1 MSFLSDLVKSKISRR
16 LLVYTLLFNSAL
28 ILVFTTYQLR
38 QVYVDQIE
46 SIELRINR
54 MVESN
59 KAAIAKDIWNSNI
72 PAAGLQLQEIQLDQD
87 ILCLNIID
95 NLGQSVFYA
104 GTVPCS
110 SYLYYEFDLD
120 YIDADAKHRVG
131 QLTVIANLGSVYQA
145 LWPVALTTILT
156 LGLMALLV
164 SLFVVLIVQHLI
176 TRHLDSISNHVTNLV
191 VTETHRPF
199 KLDRNQN
206 YWTQD
211 DELTRFILSLNH
223 MWEELFQARCDIEYQ
238 SLHDHLTGLPN
249 RHLLEQ
255 RLKHELLQCERT
267 LEFGALLFID
277 LDNFK
282 LLNDSLGHTAGDQMI
297 CNIADSLKS
306 LIGKEDTL
314 ARIGGDE
321 FLILLSTLSTNSE
334 YASGEANKL
343 AQKIRRQLNKMVRLG
358 NHQYRITASIG
369 IELFRCDFENFES
382 ILKHADIAMH
392 QAKSDGRNAIRKYH
406 HTMQAS
412 LDNRL
417 TTEQQLVKAI
427 ESQEFDLY
435 FQPQY
440 NGARQIVSAELL
452 VRWIKPNGDVITPG
466 AFINVAEESGL
477 IIPIGEQV
485 LETAFRYV
493 LEDLAIIQQAGLKNL
508 AINVSPRQF
517 NSQEF
522 VETII
527 KLIDRSGLNSGL
539 FTLELTEDAI
549 VKNIVETTKQ
559 MKLLKQ
565 HGFSLSLDDFGTG
578 YSSLR
583 YLKEFPLDEL
593 KIDQTFI
600 NQLCKSDKDRA
611 IVSSIILMAQNLNLN
626 VVAEGV
632 EQEDQLNLL
641 LSNGCDS
648 FQGYLFS
655 KPVSHD
661 EFRKLL
667 EQQIADSVITEDP
680 HPLLD

>member
-87 ILCLNIID
+87 ILCLSIID

>member
-1 MSFLSDLVKSKISRR
+1 
-16 LLVYTLLFNSAL
+16 
-28 ILVFTTYQLR
+28 
-38 QVYVDQIE
+38 
-46 SIELRINR
+46 

-110 SYLYYEFDLD
+110 SYLYYDFDLD

-176 TRHLDSISNHVTNLV
+176 TRHLDSISNHVNNLV

-255 RLKHELLQCERT
+255 RLKRELLQCERT
-267 LEFGALLFID
+267 LEFGALLFLD
-277 LDNFK
+277 MDNFK
-282 LLNDSLGHTAGDQMI
+282 LLNDSLGHTAGDQML
-297 CNIADSLKS
+297 CNIADNLKS
-306 LIGKEDTL
+306 MIGESDTL

-334 YASGEANKL
+334 YASREANKL
-343 AQKIRRQLNKMVRLG
+343 AQEIQRQLNKKVKLG
-358 NHQYRITASIG
+358 NHQYHITASIG
-369 IELFRCDFENFES
+369 IELFRCDFEDFES

-417 TTEQQLVKAI
+417 TTEQQVVKAI
-427 ESQEFDLY
+427 ESREFDLY

-440 NGARQIVSAELL
+440 NRDRQIVSAEVL
-452 VRWIKPNGDVITPG
+452 VRWIKPNGDVVTPG

-477 IIPIGEQV
+477 IIPIGEQI
-485 LETAFRYV
+485 LETAFRYA
-493 LEDLAIIQQAGLKNL
+493 LEDLAIFQQAGLKNL

-517 NSQEF
+517 NSQGF
-522 VETII
+522 VEKTI
-527 KLIDRSGLNSGL
+527 KLIEKTGLDSGL

-565 HGFSLSLDDFGTG
+565 HGFNLSLDDFGTG

-593 KIDQTFI
+593 KIDQTFV
-600 NQLCKSDKDRA
+600 NQLCKSKKDKA

-667 EQQIADSVITEDP
+667 EQQIVDSVITEDS

>member
-87 ILCLNIID
+87 ILCLSIID

-164 SLFVVLIVQHLI
+164 SLFVMLIVQHLI

-211 DELTRFILSLNH
+211 DELTRFILSLND

-282 LLNDSLGHTAGDQMI
+282 LLNDSLGHTAGDKMI
-297 CNIADSLKS
+297 CNIADNLKS
-306 LIGKEDTL
+306 LIGEEDTL

-517 NSQEF
+517 NNQEF

-527 KLIDRSGLNSGL
+527 KLIDKSGLNSGL

-667 EQQIADSVITEDP
+667 EQQIADSVITEDS

>member
-1 MSFLSDLVKSKISRR
+1 MSLLSDLLKSRIPRR
-16 LLVYTLLFNSAL
+16 LVVYTLLFNSAL
-28 ILVFTTYQLR
+28 MLVFTTYQLR
-38 QVYVDQIE
+38 QLYVHQID

-59 KAAIAKDIWNSNI
+59 KAALAKNIWHSNI
-72 PAAGLQLQEIQLDQD
+72 SSADQQLQKIQRDQD
-87 ILCLNIID
+87 ITSLRIID
-95 NLGQSVFYA
+95 NRGEPVLYA
-104 GTVPCS
+104 GTVPSS
-110 SYLYYEFDLD
+110 SYLYYEFDLE
-120 YIDADAKHRVG
+120 YIDADVKHRVG
-131 QLTVIANLGSVYQA
+131 QLKVITNLEPVFQA
-145 LWPVALTTILT
+145 LWPVALKTIIT
-156 LGLMALLV
+156 LGLMGLLV
-164 SLFVVLIVQHLI
+164 SLFVMLMVQHLI
-176 TRHLDSISNHVTNLV
+176 TRHLDSISHYVTKLA

-199 KLDRNQN
+199 NLDRNQN

-211 DELTRFILSLNH
+211 DELSRVTRSLNH
-223 MWEELFQARCDIEYQ
+223 MWAELFQARCDIEFQ

-255 RLKHELLQCERT
+255 RLKHELLLCEQT
-267 LEFGALLFID
+267 LEFGALLFLD

-282 LLNDSLGHTAGDQMI
+282 LLNDSLGHTAGDQML
-297 CNIADSLKS
+297 CNIADNLKS
-306 LIGKEDTL
+306 LIGEKDTL

-334 YASGEANKL
+334 YASREANKL
-343 AQKIRRQLNKMVRLG
+343 AQKIRRQLNKVVKLG

-382 ILKHADIAMH
+382 ILKHADIAMY

-406 HTMQAS
+406 HTMQTS

-417 TTEQQLVKAI
+417 TTEQELVKAI
-427 ESQEFDLY
+427 DNREFDLY

-440 NGARQIVSAELL
+440 NGDRQIISAEVL

-477 IIPIGEQV
+477 IIPIGEQI
-485 LETAFRYV
+485 LEIAFRYV
-493 LEDLAIIQQAGLKNL
+493 LEDLAIIRQAGLKNL

-522 VETII
+522 VNTIFR
-527 KLIDRSGLNSGL
+527 LIESSGLDSGL
-539 FTLELTEDAI
+539 FILELTEDAI

-593 KIDQTFI
+593 KVDQTFI
-600 NQLCKSDKDRA
+600 NQLGKSAKDEA

-626 VVAEGV
+626 VIAEGV
-632 EQEDQLNLL
+632 EQEEQLNLL
-641 LSNGCDS
+641 LSNGCNS

-655 KPVSHD
+655 KPVCHG
-661 EFRKLL
+661 EFLKLL
-667 EQQIADSVITEDP
+667 EQQITNSVTAA
-680 HPLLD
+680 